1 MTEFNIFTDRK
12 AVKEYDASYQLSKE
26 ALIDLLEKANRAPSA
41 WNLQHWKYIVVHSD
55 QMKERLLPLAFN
67 QKQIVDASATVIVL
81 ADKEAERNIDAVF
94 NPDVEAGRMPA
105 ELKERLAGQI
115 NGAHSN
121 PEYAFE
127 AGVLNASLAAM
138 QFMNAA
144 TLAGLSTCPIGGF
157 NRTEL
162 IETFNIEDRYLPIML
177 IPVGKS
183 AKEPRSTSRLSVEET
198 ATFL

>member
-1 MTEFNIFTDRK
+1 MSDLNIFTDRK
-12 AVKEYDASYQLSKE
+12 AVKEYDPDFKLSKE
-26 ALIDLLEKANRAPSA
+26 ELINLLEKANRAPSA

-55 QMKERLLPLAFN
+55 DAKEKLLPLAFN
-67 QKQIVDASATVIVL
+67 QRQITESSATLIVL
-81 ADKEAERNIDAVF
+81 ADKQAEKNIDAVF
-94 NPDVEAGRMPA
+94 NPDVEAGRMTP

-115 NGAHSN
+115 NSAHSR

-157 NRTEL
+157 NRTAL
-162 IETFNIEDRYLPIML
+162 IEAFDIEDRYLPIML
-177 IPVGKS
+177 IPVGKQ
-183 AKEPRSTSRLSVEET
+183 AKEARETSRLAVSDV
-198 ATFL
+198 AKFL

>member
-1 MTEFNIFTDRK
+1 MSDLNIFTDRK
-12 AVKEYDASYQLSKE
+12 AVKEYDRDFKLSKE
-26 ALIDLLEKANRAPSA
+26 ELIDLLEKANRAPSA

-55 QMKERLLPLAFN
+55 DAKEKLLPLAFN
-67 QKQIVDASATVIVL
+67 QRQITESSATLIVL
-81 ADKEAERNIDAVF
+81 ADKQAEKNIDAVF
-94 NPDVEAGRMPA
+94 NPDVEAGRMTA

-115 NGAHSN
+115 NSAHSR

-157 NRTEL
+157 NRTAL
-162 IETFNIEDRYLPIML
+162 IEAFNIEDRYLPIML
-177 IPVGKS
+177 IPVGKQ
-183 AKEPRSTSRLSVEET
+183 AKEARETTRLAVSDV